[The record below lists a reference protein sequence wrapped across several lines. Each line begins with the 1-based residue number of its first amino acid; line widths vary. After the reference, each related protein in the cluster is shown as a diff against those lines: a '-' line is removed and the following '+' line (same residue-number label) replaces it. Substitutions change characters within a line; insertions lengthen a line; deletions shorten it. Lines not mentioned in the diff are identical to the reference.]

1 MSDDEIFYD
10 LDDEEKKN
18 GQAKQDATN
27 LLFQPSHVIK
37 LHPNN
42 SDEILV
48 DLENSHSITTEPFHD
63 PDDKDEKLSEQIRQK
78 IMNLKY
84 ESMMED
90 LTDLNINLDFFKKN
104 MPIIHVKNKNIKE
117 VHLENLFILQDF
129 QCDSQAVWI
138 AKLSYDGKYLATGG
152 QSGVLK
158 IWSVYSEEESL
169 DNYEYKGLLSYIKLI
184 NENAYRVYNEHVSDI
199 VDMSWNMTVLKS

>member
-1 MSDDEIFYD
+1 
-10 LDDEEKKN
+10 
-18 GQAKQDATN
+18 
-27 LLFQPSHVIK
+27 
-37 LHPNN
+37 
-42 SDEILV
+42 
-48 DLENSHSITTEPFHD
+48 
-63 PDDKDEKLSEQIRQK
+63 
-78 IMNLKY
+78 
-84 ESMMED
+84 
-90 LTDLNINLDFFKKN
+90 